1 MQRRLLLLSPIALLA
16 APARAHHGWGSY
28 EADRPVTLNGTIKAV
43 RFGNPHVSIDLE
55 AGGKT
60 WECTL
65 APPFRMNNRGADEA
79 FVKVAVA
86 ATLHGY
92 PSRANPSEM
101 RAEWI
106 EIGGKR
112 VQLR

>member
-1 MQRRLLLLSPIALLA
+1 MLRRTLLLA
-16 APARAHHGWGSY
+16 APVLLVTPARAHHGWGSY
-28 EADRPVTLNGTIKAV
+28 EADRPVTLRGAIKAV

-55 AGGKT
+55 SEGKL

-65 APPFRMNNRGADEA
+65 APPFRMNARGADEA
-79 FVKVAVA
+79 FVKAGA
-86 ATLHGY
+86 EATLYGY

-106 EIGGKR
+106 EMTGKR
-112 VQLR
+112 VELR